1 MESGCEKQA
10 EGIANTKRPFIPPSL
25 LLLWSVPGRCNA
37 YKMLHLYEPKKG
49 KKGTQLDQ
57 AFLKVQEK
65 TGMQPGQRGWF
76 ESVSND
82 LAHDFP
88 TPPVVF
94 DECMIEL
101 LRRYGHPVRHQTV
114 IVQYQDQC
122 AMWDG
127 WMDR

>member
-1 MESGCEKQA
+1 
-10 EGIANTKRPFIPPSL
+10 
-25 LLLWSVPGRCNA
+25 
-37 YKMLHLYEPKKG
+37 MLHLYEPKKG

-57 AFLKVQEK
+57 AFLKVPMGYRK
-65 TGMQPGQRGWF
+65 TGMQPEQRGWF
-76 ESVSND
+76 ESVCDD

-122 AMWDG
+122 AIYEI
-127 WMDR
+127 DRLIDRY